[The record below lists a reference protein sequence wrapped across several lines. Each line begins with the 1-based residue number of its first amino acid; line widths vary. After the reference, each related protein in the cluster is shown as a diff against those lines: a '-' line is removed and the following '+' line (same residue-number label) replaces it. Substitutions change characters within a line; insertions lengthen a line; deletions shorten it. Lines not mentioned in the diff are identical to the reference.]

1 MPWMQQKMPLS
12 AFLIESG
19 IKKQTSFSALGSRTE
34 VDLSNPQCADSFLRT
49 TGIKVENPNASH
61 AAVHYEGE
69 YFLLPEGGLYRAT
82 TRSGWTLPSIPEAEG
97 YSLYIARS
105 GELQG
110 RTAEGVIHCN
120 SGSAVM
126 LNLAQIQQ
134 IASPG
139 HSSGLGFFFS
149 MHCMTHDLSQL
160 LEAPVHRQLRFQSP
174 LLPDAHVRAALAS
187 LGELIAEGLSGIA
200 PLQNAPLAM
209 ANLLHAAC
217 FLILHNLPHNHSHA
231 LMRRPPAPA
240 PRQIKRAVEF
250 IMARLSAPITL
261 ADIAA
266 HAAISV
272 RSLQSGFR
280 RYKEMTPMEF
290 LRTQRLGRVREDL
303 LDPAV
308 PADIQHIALS
318 WGFTHLYL
326 FMRYYKKQFGE
337 SPHATLARRAHK
349 WTNS

>member
-1 MPWMQQKMPLS
+1 MQQKMPLS
-12 AFLIESG
+12 AFLIESR
-19 IKKQTSFSALGSRTE
+19 IKNQTSFSALGSSTK
-34 VDLSNPQCADSFLRT
+34 VDLSDPQCADTFLRT
-49 TGIKVENPNASH
+49 TGVKIENPNASH
-61 AAVHYEGE
+61 GAVQYEGE
-69 YFLLPEGGLYRAT
+69 YFLLPEGGLYRST
-82 TRSGWTLPSIPEAEG
+82 TPSGWVMLSIPEAEG
-97 YSLYIARS
+97 YSLYIPRS
-105 GELQG
+105 GELHW
-110 RTAEGVIHCN
+110 RAAEGLIHCR
-120 SGSAVM
+120 SGSAIM
-126 LNLAQIQQ
+126 LDLARMQQ
-134 IASPG
+134 LASLDS
-139 HSSGLGFFFS
+139 SSGTGFFFS
-149 MHCMTHDLSQL
+149 MHCMTHNLSQL

-174 LLPDAHVRAALAS
+174 LVHDAHVLAPLAS
-187 LGELIAEGLSGIA
+187 LGELIAEGLGGTA
-200 PLQNAPLAM
+200 PLKNAPLAM
-209 ANLLHAAC
+209 ANLLQAASY
-217 FLILHNLPHNHSHA
+217 LILHNLPHNHSHA
-231 LMRRPPAPA
+231 LTRRPPAPA

-337 SPHATLARRAHK
+337 SPQATLARRTVK
-349 WTNS
+349 WTGS